1 MRLFRRTGVEV
12 RPDGGATR
20 AGRVNDHRIAE
31 LVHAPQPG
39 AAVRGARTRAGAGRR
54 ADPGS
59 DPRRAPRTRRVA
71 RCPTPPGCRPRRR
84 AARHCPPAR
93 RPPERSRPDGGRAD
107 EPAGAPTELRVRQ
120 RQLVESE
127 SGAVQ
132 RRPESRKRAS
142 KQANTPY
149 APPGPGSR
157 GRAPGARVSPRQ
169 TRRGRAQRPQAV
181 LVSNNPYEG
190 GDIAGLSRRARLD
203 QGVLGGGDRAS
214 SGRTDPS
221 IERPIEEVAAA
232 LPHGPG
238 AVG

>member
-1 MRLFRRTGVEV
+1 MITGSQSWFTLHSPAPPFEE
-12 RPDGGATR
+12 RGHGPAPAGERIPDQTPVAHLAHGVSR
-20 AGRVNDHRIAE
+20 AAPHRQAA
-31 LVHAPQPG
+31 AP
-39 AAVRGARTRAGAGRR
+39 AAVPHAI
-54 ADPGS
+54 
-59 DPRRAPRTRRVA
+59 
-71 RCPTPPGCRPRRR
+71 
-84 AARHCPPAR
+84 AR
-93 RPPERSRPDGGRAD
+93 RLVGHQNEVGQTVAVQP
-107 EPAGAPTELRVRQ
+107 EPAGAPTDLRVRQ

-142 KQANTPY
+142 KQPNTPY

-157 GRAPGARVSPRQ
+157 GRAPGARVSPRH

-190 GDIAGLSRRARLD
+190 GDIGGLSRRARLD